1 MGFRYGLPIAE
12 TISLIKEAFL
22 GKTLVFVFSG
32 DRYPQDTN
40 LAAAIKVQ
48 HPDVVLLGLDMPK
61 PLGLDPS
68 AHVFFGR
75 FFFCR
80 NMGEFS
86 RQNSQALLVGVT
98 RQNLGFGACMAIGY
112 EPEQIGQLGAER
124 IEQDLTSVSWLK
136 DGEILQPKTPVI
148 AVNDRLMQRLKITLP
163 EPFLQQHKVESY
175 ADI

>member
-1 MGFRYGLPIAE
+1 
-12 TISLIKEAFL
+12 
-22 GKTLVFVFSG
+22 
-32 DRYPQDTN
+32 
-40 LAAAIKVQ
+40 
-48 HPDVVLLGLDMPK
+48 MPK